1 MEEVKEIRAFNVT
14 KDNWTGL
21 LSRMGGLYDFR
32 ASLGQVDKA
41 TGKPSGN
48 RKLIHILDK
57 ILYDGMKV
65 MKDGKEE
72 SKAVFTEGSKW
83 TAPRVTFLSMM
94 KLKDGFSTG
103 QSEQN

>member
-1 MEEVKEIRAFNVT
+1 LEEVKEIRAFNVT

-21 LSRMGGLYDFR
+21 LSMMEGLYDFE
-32 ASLGQVDKA
+32 ASLRKVDKV

-48 RKLIHILDK
+48 LKLIHILDK
-57 ILYDGMKV
+57 IIFDD
-65 MKDGKEE
+65 MKDEDGE
-72 SKAVFTEGSKW
+72 SKAAFTEGSKW

>member
-1 MEEVKEIRAFNVT
+1 MDEANESRAYNVT
-14 KDNWTGL
+14 QDNWTGL
-21 LSRMGGLYDFR
+21 LYRMKGLYDFR
-32 ASLGQVDKA
+32 ASLDQVDKG

-48 RKLIHILDK
+48 RKLIYILDK
-57 ILYDGMKV
+57 IIYDGMKV

>member
-1 MEEVKEIRAFNVT
+1 MFALDAANEIRAFDVS

-57 ILYDGMKV
+57 IIFDD
-65 MKDGKEE
+65 MKDEDGE
-72 SKAVFTEGSKW
+72 SKAAFTEGSKW

>member
-21 LSRMGGLYDFR
+21 LSMVGGLYDFLEDLR
-32 ASLGQVDKA
+32 KD
-41 TGKPSGN
+41 GKVPGSPKGN
-48 RKLIHILDK
+48 LKLIHILDK
-57 ILYDGMKV
+57 IIFDD
-65 MKDGKEE
+65 MKDKKSG
-72 SKAVFTEGSKW
+72 AAFTEGSMW